1 MSKDYDRCLGM
12 DRPITR
18 RDFINGAAVA
28 VGSTLLLGF
37 PPIGGSPDTKAIRN
51 N

>member
-37 PPIGGSPDTKAIRN
+37 PLSEALRTLSSQTK
-51 N
+51 